1 MNHVPSTNFLAKQSP
16 RRGYINPPH
25 HHQTSTP
32 SNIISQYPTSSNP
45 LGFSSATMQ
54 FTTALM
60 AALMA
65 GTSLATINFGKAR
78 YDSGN
83 VDNAIWIDG
92 ENACTYVYQGHDNPC
107 DFNGGKFQAQN
118 GFKYTVKDCGN
129 SAFHLENA
137 DGSFNS
143 FAHFNPYSNAGS
155 GCANSQ
161 GRYHVDQE
169 WSFY

>member
-1 MNHVPSTNFLAKQSP
+1 
-16 RRGYINPPH
+16 
-25 HHQTSTP
+25 
-32 SNIISQYPTSSNP
+32 
-45 LGFSSATMQ
+45 MQ

-65 GTSLATINFGKAR
+65 GSSLATINFGKAR

-118 GFKYTVKDCGN
+118 GVKCMLISILSLWLDCVESDETTPGFRTKPNVGTVVPQN
-129 SAFHLENA
+129 FQRMPP
-137 DGSFNS
+137 GSIML
-143 FAHFNPYSNAGS
+143 G
-155 GCANSQ
+155 
-161 GRYHVDQE
+161 
-169 WSFY
+169 